1 MAVVGASATCF
12 FLFSS
17 WLCLCSN
24 ARLSPPPESNA
35 TAADQL
41 ALLSFKSLLNS
52 FNGSLDSWNTSSHFC
67 RWPGVAC
74 GRRHPERVVALRMPE
89 FNLSGRISPS
99 LGNLSF
105 LRELELRD
113 NLLSGE
119 IPPKLGRLGR
129 LELLNLS
136 TNALVGGIPPAIAEC
151 ANLVILVLSKNQLHG
166 EIPASLGAME
176 NLYILDLQENH
187 LSGEIPRS
195 LANLPSIEYLFL
207 YSNMLSGEIPPELGN
222 LTGLRHLDL
231 MDNMLSGATPSSLGK
246 MSYLSWLSLG
256 YNSLSGEIPASIW
269 NISNLWGIN
278 IQWNNLTG
286 VIPANAFSK
295 LAELRTVSMD
305 NNLFYGPL
313 PASIGNASR
322 LHMLQLGP
330 NSFNGVIP
338 PQIGRLRN
346 MTKLLLSN
354 TLLGAQDPGDWEFMT
369 ALANCSQLLILDL
382 TASKFAGSLPPSLSN
397 LSTSLETLYLPYNAI
412 SGTLPQEIGNLAS
425 LESLVVDSNLFT
437 GNLPSSLG
445 KLRNLQLFSASDNK
459 FHGSIPLSIG
469 NLTELSTFNI
479 KVNAFS
485 DVIPNTLGN
494 LTKLSELRLGTNH
507 FTGQVPVGL
516 FNIHALSIAL
526 DLSHNNL
533 EGPIPEEIGGLVNLI
548 ELHAESN
555 NFSGQIPKSLGECQL
570 LQNLYLQNNELSG
583 PIPSLLG
590 ELRGLQYVDLS
601 SNDLSGQ
608 IPGFFDNFTMLYYL
622 NLSYNSFVGE
632 VPIYGTFAN
641 ASAFYVQ
648 GNGKLCGG
656 IPDLHLPHCSYQFP
670 KREHKPLVIPI
681 VVPLIATL
689 IILAFV
695 FKLYQGHKTRKTRC
709 PSTINIQDHPLI
721 SYSQLVKATDGFSE
735 TNLLG
740 SGSFGSVY
748 KGELEDQEGESTC
761 LVAVKVL
768 KLHAPKA
775 LKGFTTECEALR
787 NTRHRNLL
795 KVITVC
801 SSIDTRGDD
810 FKAIVYDFMANGSL
824 EDWLYPKAD
833 DQTEQK
839 YLNLVERVTILLDVA
854 HALNYLHCHGPTPIV
869 HCDLKSSNVLLD
881 ADMVAHVGDFGLA
894 KILVDRS
901 SPSEQSTSSM
911 GIRGTIGYAAP
922 GPSAGWQ
929 CRSQRAMEQRYGN
942 EKQSSATKF
951 ET

>member
-1 MAVVGASATCF
+1 
-12 FLFSS
+12 
-17 WLCLCSN
+17 
-24 ARLSPPPESNA
+24 
-35 TAADQL
+35 
-41 ALLSFKSLLNS
+41 
-52 FNGSLDSWNTSSHFC
+52 
-67 RWPGVAC
+67 
-74 GRRHPERVVALRMPE
+74 
-89 FNLSGRISPS
+89 
-99 LGNLSF
+99 
-105 LRELELRD
+105 
-113 NLLSGE
+113 
-119 IPPKLGRLGR
+119 
-129 LELLNLS
+129 
-136 TNALVGGIPPAIAEC
+136 
-151 ANLVILVLSKNQLHG
+151 
-166 EIPASLGAME
+166 
-176 NLYILDLQENH
+176 
-187 LSGEIPRS
+187 
-195 LANLPSIEYLFL
+195 
-207 YSNMLSGEIPPELGN
+207 
-222 LTGLRHLDL
+222 
-231 MDNMLSGATPSSLGK
+231 
-246 MSYLSWLSLG
+246 
-256 YNSLSGEIPASIW
+256 
-269 NISNLWGIN
+269 
-278 IQWNNLTG
+278 
-286 VIPANAFSK
+286 
-295 LAELRTVSMD
+295 
-305 NNLFYGPL
+305 
-313 PASIGNASR
+313 
-322 LHMLQLGP
+322 
-330 NSFNGVIP
+330 
-338 PQIGRLRN
+338 
-346 MTKLLLSN
+346 
-354 TLLGAQDPGDWEFMT
+354 
-369 ALANCSQLLILDL
+369 
-382 TASKFAGSLPPSLSN
+382 
-397 LSTSLETLYLPYNAI
+397 
-412 SGTLPQEIGNLAS
+412 
-425 LESLVVDSNLFT
+425 
-437 GNLPSSLG
+437 
-445 KLRNLQLFSASDNK
+445 
-459 FHGSIPLSIG
+459 
-469 NLTELSTFNI
+469 
-479 KVNAFS
+479 
-485 DVIPNTLGN
+485 
-494 LTKLSELRLGTNH
+494 
-507 FTGQVPVGL
+507 
-516 FNIHALSIAL
+516 
-526 DLSHNNL
+526 
-533 EGPIPEEIGGLVNLI
+533 
-548 ELHAESN
+548 
-555 NFSGQIPKSLGECQL
+555 
-570 LQNLYLQNNELSG
+570 
-583 PIPSLLG
+583 
-590 ELRGLQYVDLS
+590 
-601 SNDLSGQ
+601 
-608 IPGFFDNFTMLYYL
+608 MLYYL

-922 GPSAGWQ
+922 EYGAGNVVSTYGDIYSYGILVLETVTAKRPFASEFLGGQSLREYVEVALHNRVMDAVDTRLSMDLQNVLDTVAGSSYKKTIDSVVSLLRLGVSCTQELPSSRMPIAGIIKELHVIKETLLSGPKA
-929 CRSQRAMEQRYGN
+929 
-942 EKQSSATKF
+942 
-951 ET
+951 

>member
-1 MAVVGASATCF
+1 
-12 FLFSS
+12 
-17 WLCLCSN
+17 
-24 ARLSPPPESNA
+24 
-35 TAADQL
+35 
-41 ALLSFKSLLNS
+41 
-52 FNGSLDSWNTSSHFC
+52 
-67 RWPGVAC
+67 
-74 GRRHPERVVALRMPE
+74 
-89 FNLSGRISPS
+89 
-99 LGNLSF
+99 
-105 LRELELRD
+105 
-113 NLLSGE
+113 
-119 IPPKLGRLGR
+119 
-129 LELLNLS
+129 
-136 TNALVGGIPPAIAEC
+136 
-151 ANLVILVLSKNQLHG
+151 
-166 EIPASLGAME
+166 
-176 NLYILDLQENH
+176 
-187 LSGEIPRS
+187 
-195 LANLPSIEYLFL
+195 
-207 YSNMLSGEIPPELGN
+207 
-222 LTGLRHLDL
+222 
-231 MDNMLSGATPSSLGK
+231 
-246 MSYLSWLSLG
+246 
-256 YNSLSGEIPASIW
+256 
-269 NISNLWGIN
+269 
-278 IQWNNLTG
+278 
-286 VIPANAFSK
+286 
-295 LAELRTVSMD
+295 MD

-322 LHMLQLGP
+322 LQLLQLAP
-330 NSFNGVIP
+330 NSFSGIIP

-354 TLLGAQDPGDWEFMT
+354 TAWSSRSWRLGVHD
-369 ALANCSQLLILDL
+369 
-382 TASKFAGSLPPSLSN
+382 
-397 LSTSLETLYLPYNAI
+397 
-412 SGTLPQEIGNLAS
+412 GT
-425 LESLVVDSNLFT
+425 
-437 GNLPSSLG
+437 G
-445 KLRNLQLFSASDNK
+445 KLLPA
-459 FHGSIPLSIG
+459 
-469 NLTELSTFNI
+469 
-479 KVNAFS
+479 
-485 DVIPNTLGN
+485 
-494 LTKLSELRLGTNH
+494 TN
-507 FTGQVPVGL
+507 F
-516 FNIHALSIAL
+516 
-526 DLSHNNL
+526 
-533 EGPIPEEIGGLVNLI
+533 GPDC
-548 ELHAESN
+548 H
-555 NFSGQIPKSLGECQL
+555 
-570 LQNLYLQNNELSG
+570 
-583 PIPSLLG
+583 
-590 ELRGLQYVDLS
+590 
-601 SNDLSGQ
+601 
-608 IPGFFDNFTMLYYL
+608 
-622 NLSYNSFVGE
+622 FVGE

-775 LKGFTTECEALR
+775 LKGFTAECQALR

-801 SSIDTRGDD
+801 SSIDTRGND

-824 EDWLYPKAD
+824 EDWLHPKAD

-839 YLNLVERVTILLDVA
+839 YLNLIERVTILLDVA

-929 CRSQRAMEQRYGN
+929 CSSQRAMEQRYGN
-942 EKQSSATKF
+942 EKQSSATKLILMGWAKGRRWADIIKPKSINTDPIF
-951 ET
+951 DNNKRTGS